1 MWCFR
6 CTKTLI
12 LEPLSLFIYNRTM
25 KILITG
31 GAGFIGTNFTYHY
44 FNTHPE
50 DEVVVLDKL
59 TYAGTR
65 ENLAALEDD
74 PRFRFEQ
81 IDLVDKDD
89 VFALFEKEK
98 FDRVVNFAAESHVD
112 RSIHDPSAFIMTNV
126 VGTHNLLDASV
137 RFSVKRYHQI
147 STDEVYG
154 DLGDGSTDL
163 FREDSPLKPSSPYSS
178 SKAGADLVCL
188 AYHRTYGLPVTV
200 SRCSNNYGPYQ
211 YPEKLIPYF
220 YLLAS
225 RGEKVPVYGD
235 GKNIRDWIYVDDHCE
250 AVDIVLER
258 GKIGEVYNIGGK
270 CEKTNL
276 EVTEAILDY
285 VGQGEITFVEDR
297 KGHDRRY
304 AVSNDK
310 MESEFGW
317 KPKVSFEE
325 GLKKTF
331 AWYENNEQWLNKKS

>member
-1 MWCFR
+1 M
-6 CTKTLI
+6 KT
-12 LEPLSLFIYNRTM
+12 
-25 KILITG
+25 LITG
-31 GAGFIGTNFTYHY
+31 GAGFIGTNFTYFY
-44 FNTHPE
+44 FDKHPE

-74 PRFRFEQ
+74 PRFGFEQ
-81 IDLVDKDD
+81 IDLVDKDA
-89 VFALFEKEK
+89 VFALFERER

-137 RFSVKRYHQI
+137 QFGVKRYHQI

-178 SKAGADLVCL
+178 SKVAADLICL

-200 SRCSNNYGPYQ
+200 SRCSNNYGSYQ

-220 YLLAS
+220 YFLAMQ
-225 RGEKVPVYGD
+225 GEKVPVYGD
-235 GKNIRDWIYVDDHCE
+235 GGNIRDWIYVSDHCE

-258 GKIGEVYNIGGK
+258 GKPGEVYNIGGNA
-270 CEKTNL
+270 EKNNL
-276 EVTEAILDY
+276 EITQAILDY
-285 VGQGEITFVEDR
+285 VGGGEIEFVADR

-304 AVSNDK
+304 AIDNSK
-310 MESEFGW
+310 MEREFEW
-317 KPKVSFEE
+317 KPKVGFEE
-325 GLKKTF
+325 GMQKTF
-331 AWYENNEQWLNKKS
+331 QWYQQNQEWLNEKSSS

>member
-1 MWCFR
+1 
-6 CTKTLI
+6 
-12 LEPLSLFIYNRTM
+12 M

-31 GAGFIGTNFTYHY
+31 GAGFIGTNFTYYY
-44 FNTHPE
+44 FDKHPE

-74 PRFRFEQ
+74 PRFKFEQ
-81 IDLVDKDD
+81 IDMVDKDA

-98 FDRVVNFAAESHVD
+98 FDCVVNFAAESHVD

-126 VGTHNLLDASV
+126 VGTHNLLDAAMQ
-137 RFSVKRYHQI
+137 FGVKRYHQV

-154 DLGDGSTDL
+154 DLGDGSKDL
-163 FREDSPLKPSSPYSS
+163 FTEYSPLKPSSPYSS
-178 SKAGADLVCL
+178 SKASADLIAL
-188 AYHRTYGLPVTV
+188 AYHRTYGLHVTV

-220 YLLAS
+220 YFLAS
-225 RGEKVPVYGD
+225 KGEKVPVYGD
-235 GKNIRDWIYVDDHCE
+235 GKNIRDWIYVADHCE

-258 GKIGEVYNIGGK
+258 GAAGEVYNMGGEA
-270 CEKTNL
+270 EKTNL
-276 EVTEAILDY
+276 EVTQAILDY
-285 VGQGEITFVEDR
+285 IGNGEMEFVEDR

-304 AVSNDK
+304 AIDNGK
-310 MESEFGW
+310 MESDFGW
-317 KPKVSFEE
+317 NPKVSFEE

-331 AWYENNEQWLNKKS
+331 EWYDLNQEWLEKKS